1 MRLGMSSIQGWGRGP
16 WGSGAWN
23 GPEPIAVTGV
33 QITSGVGQITQIVS
47 NQATPTGVAITSAA
61 GTIVA
66 NIGTNVNPTG
76 VSMTASAARLFL
88 YFPIVTSQTA
98 NYTPIE
104 R

>member
-1 MRLGMSSIQGWGRGP
+1 MRLGMSSIQGWGRGT

-23 GPEPIAVTGV
+23 GPESIAVTGV
-33 QITSGVGQITQIVS
+33 QITSGVGQIAQLVS

-61 GTIVA
+61 GTIAA

-88 YFPIVTSQTA
+88 YFPIDTSQTA

>member
-1 MRLGMSSIQGWGRGP
+1 
-16 WGSGAWN
+16 
-23 GPEPIAVTGV
+23 
-33 QITSGVGQITQIVS
+33 
-47 NQATPTGVAITSAA
+47 
-61 GTIVA
+61 VA

-88 YFPIVTSQTA
+88 YFPIDTSQTA